1 MMSRTKCRSS
11 LVSCL
16 IWLVRMKRFPDCEIV
31 TTDRKI
37 VRKENQSKIVFEN
50 PQKMTVRILE
60 VDDCAITEGLRCDYA
75 LTVETIETEF
85 YVELKGSDVRHAFAQ
100 LEATIGQISD
110 NPQQQPKFCF
120 IVSTRCPLSGSDIQK
135 MQKIMKEKYKAK
147 LVIKNR
153 EHTHQFL
160 VP

>member
-1 MMSRTKCRSS
+1 
-11 LVSCL
+11 
-16 IWLVRMKRFPDCEIV
+16 MKRFPDCEIV
-31 TTDRKI
+31 TTDRTI

-135 MQKIMKEKYKAK
+135 IQKIMKQKYKAK

-153 EHTHQFL
+153 EYSHHFL